1 MIGGVTNRG
10 GFPSL
15 SGRVTLSGGV
25 KFCHEN
31 VSRWGNPHSRGRIRV
46 TSNSR
51 QIQLTA
57 FGEGSTIFLKRY
69 YQSNQPKIFSFV
81 VVDL

>member
-1 MIGGVTNRG
+1 MPGGVTNRG
-10 GFPSL
+10 GLRSL
-15 SGRVTLSGGV
+15 PGWVTLSVGV

-31 VSRWGNPHSRGRIRV
+31 VSRWGNPPSRGRIRV

-57 FGEGSTIFLKRY
+57 FGGGSTIFAKDIISRI
-69 YQSNQPKIFSFV
+69 NVRFSV
-81 VVDL
+81 L

>member
-10 GFPSL
+10 GLPSL
-15 SGRVTLSGGV
+15 PGRVTLSAGV
-25 KFCHEN
+25 KFCHDSWF
-31 VSRWGNPHSRGRIRV
+31 VIRV

-57 FGEGSTIFLKRY
+57 FGGGSTIFLKVL
-69 YQSNQPKIFSFV
+69 SVEST
-81 VVDL
+81 